1 MKKWRVGITQNLPIV
16 IVGAETFDEAIK
28 KARAINKNYSSAQ
41 PL

>member
-1 MKKWRVGITQNLPIV
+1 MKKWNVGITQNLPTI
-16 IVGAETFDEAIK
+16 IIEAETFDEAIK